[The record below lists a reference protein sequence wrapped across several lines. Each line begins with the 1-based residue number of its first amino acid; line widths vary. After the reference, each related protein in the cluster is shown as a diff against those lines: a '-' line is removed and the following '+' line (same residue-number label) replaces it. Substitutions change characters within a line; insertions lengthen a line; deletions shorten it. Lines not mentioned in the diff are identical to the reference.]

1 MVRNLGARCC
11 KLIVLAWHIL
21 FAFWVGSLGC
31 DHLIPT
37 IWTHSLGVYSIQNP
51 FHLRQASYHG
61 WIKCRPRNSNRMLQ
75 IPPYSH
81 TRAEGESH
89 ARISRSICAAHGSDF
104 GNAKRW
110 KAAAYTIGT
119 DWCEEGKW
127 MGRRVHSHIQG
138 IKERALLDNV
148 SRLSFAEWCRE
159 EGIWCWAGTWYV
171 EGRYGPL
178 RLPSSA

>member
-81 TRAEGESH
+81 TRAEGESD
-89 ARISRSICAAHGSDF
+89 ARISRFICAAPGSDF
-104 GNAKRW
+104 GNAKRR

-159 EGIWCWAGTWYV
+159 ESIRSWAGTWYV
-171 EGRYGPL
+171 EGR
-178 RLPSSA
+178 SVA